1 MFVAGGPNGDN
12 GLSGEKLV
20 VDAGGPTMPIGG
32 GAWSGKDFHKVER
45 LGGLLAPSLAKRA
58 VALGLAR
65 EAPVA
70 LEHTPGCAL
79 H

>member
-1 MFVAGGPNGDN
+1 
-12 GLSGEKLV
+12 
-20 VDAGGPTMPIGG
+20 MPIGG